1 MAKLTDEK
9 ATPITITF
17 FPSLLE
23 EVDRQAE
30 QWFTNRS
37 AAFTRIYL
45 EWREANMRQA
55 QLPGLD
61 KPQQEKVAA

>member
-45 EWREANMRQA
+45 EWKQANMRQ
-55 QLPGLD
+55 LTLTETTPEV
-61 KPQQEKVAA
+61 EKAR